1 MNKEYISRARG
12 VSLLTAHLVL
22 TTKYRK
28 KVFTGEMI
36 DRLGEILNV
45 LLEKWDCEI
54 VEFNGESDH
63 VHLLFR
69 YTPQT
74 ELPKFINNVKTV
86 TSRYLRKEFPER
98 VNQFY
103 YKDVLW
109 NGSYFIASCGGVTID
124 VLRQYVDSQDKPE

>member
-1 MNKEYISRARG
+1 MNREYISRARG

-36 DRLGEILNV
+36 DRLGEILDV

-74 ELPKFINNVKTV
+74 DCYQSIF
-86 TSRYLRKEFPER
+86 
-98 VNQFY
+98 
-103 YKDVLW
+103 
-109 NGSYFIASCGGVTID
+109 A
-124 VLRQYVDSQDKPE
+124 